1 MNVVPMFIRRALY
14 EFRLRRCFP
23 TSVIHSGATADS
35 SSVLGDYSVLFR
47 NVHLIDSSLGA
58 YSYAQENSA
67 LYGVEVGPFCSI
79 AAGVTIGLMNHPI
92 YMVSTSPVFYDNTQP
107 LPRFF
112 SSQNRHSQKPPKTV
126 IEADVWIGEG
136 AKIMAG
142 VRVGVGSV
150 IGAGAVVTR
159 DIPPYT
165 VAAGV
170 PCRPIKDRFPE
181 SMRLRMLDTR
191 WWELDDK
198 ILATLAPYFADPA
211 SFLSAI
217 NAAKLTVPVGR
228 RD

>member
-1 MNVVPMFIRRALY
+1 
-14 EFRLRRCFP
+14 
-23 TSVIHSGATADS
+23 VIHAGATADS
-35 SSVLGDYSVLFR
+35 SSELGDYSVLFR
-47 NVHLIDSSLGA
+47 NVRLTGSSLGA
-58 YSYAQENSA
+58 YSYVQENSA
-67 LYGVEVGPFCSI
+67 LYRTEVGPFCSI

-92 YMVSTSPVFYDNTQP
+92 SMVSTSPVFYDNTQP

-112 SSQNRHSQKPPKTV
+112 SSQDMHPQKPPKTV

-165 VAAGV
+165 VAAGI

-181 SMRLRMLDTR
+181 SVRSRMLDTR
-191 WWELDDK
+191 WWELGDK
-198 ILATLAPYFADPA
+198 VLVTLAPYFADPEK
-211 SFLSAI
+211 FLSAI
-217 NAAKLTVPVGR
+217 NVAKHTAPVGR